1 MRITLTN
8 EQLLLRR
15 LITHND
21 NCIYAAASIKGNR
34 FYFITDS
41 NNVIYDYGKI
51 TSYDPI
57 YYKSQ
62 LLPYGGSKA
71 YNVYGYD
78 ENGYDNKGYKTDG
91 YNDAGYDRDGY
102 DKKGFNSDGYDREGY
117 KTDGYNDAGYDKAG
131 YDRDG
136 FNSDGYDSEGYDR
149 QGYNKK
155 GYDREGY
162 DRDGYNKKGYNEA
175 GYDRNGWD
183 KEGYNRNGYKPGY
196 YNFLDYSCGSAKD
209 GYKVDSMFDR
219 NGIDLFGFDKN
230 GVYKDG
236 FIYTDTDDWSQ
247 KLVPNT
253 YHNIIECFKAGE
265 EERWHTDGR
274 KVMDS
279 GAWDS
284 TNRYNFEV
292 AVDKNIR
299 NYYTNQSIGFY
310 SVASTKGEDYAQ
322 TRFISGVLYVTVP
335 DSYVNRKG
343 KKTNIYYLGITQN
356 GARTHTR
363 LYKIKSKYMRI
374 KLAYGDSVS
383 IGNYSNVDD
392 GSICKHTFSYKYVP
406 STKYLGCSSVSF
418 DYKGKLINASE
429 TKVNITPKHTKKDIV
444 YTSNM
449 DYKNITV
456 KSSNSKIV
464 KAKKIKFM
472 YSTKEM
478 KRAVKLKYFKFDKK
492 AKMLAVK
499 LTGGSKKGTA
509 TVTIKDTKSEKTET
523 IKVTNK

>member
-131 YDRDG
+131 YDR
-136 FNSDGYDSEGYDR
+136 
-149 QGYNKK
+149 
-155 GYDREGY
+155 
-162 DRDGYNKKGYNEA
+162 
-175 GYDRNGWD
+175 NGWD

-209 GYKVDSMFDR
+209 GYKVNSMFDR

-392 GSICKHTFSYKYVP
+392 GSICKHPFSYKYVP

>member
-102 DKKGFNSDGYDREGY
+102 DKKGFNSDGYD
-117 KTDGYNDAGYDKAG
+117 K
-131 YDRDG
+131 
-136 FNSDGYDSEGYDR
+136 
-149 QGYNKK
+149 
-155 GYDREGY
+155 
-162 DRDGYNKKGYNEA
+162 A

-392 GSICKHTFSYKYVP
+392 GSICKHPFSYKYVP

>member
-1 MRITLTN
+1 MTN

-91 YNDAGYDRDGY
+91 YND
-102 DKKGFNSDGYDREGY
+102 
-117 KTDGYNDAGYDKAG
+117 
-131 YDRDG
+131 
-136 FNSDGYDSEGYDR
+136 
-149 QGYNKK
+149 
-155 GYDREGY
+155 
-162 DRDGYNKKGYNEA
+162 A

-392 GSICKHTFSYKYVP
+392 GSICKHPFSYKYVP

>member
-91 YNDAGYDRDGY
+91 YNDAGYD
-102 DKKGFNSDGYDREGY
+102 K
-117 KTDGYNDAGYDKAG
+117 
-131 YDRDG
+131 
-136 FNSDGYDSEGYDR
+136 
-149 QGYNKK
+149 
-155 GYDREGY
+155 
-162 DRDGYNKKGYNEA
+162 A

-392 GSICKHTFSYKYVP
+392 GSICKHPFSYKYVP
-406 STKYLGCSSVSF
+406 STNYLGCSSVSF

>member
-91 YNDAGYDRDGY
+91 YND
-102 DKKGFNSDGYDREGY
+102 
-117 KTDGYNDAGYDKAG
+117 
-131 YDRDG
+131 
-136 FNSDGYDSEGYDR
+136 
-149 QGYNKK
+149 
-155 GYDREGY
+155 
-162 DRDGYNKKGYNEA
+162 A

-392 GSICKHTFSYKYVP
+392 GSICKHPFSYKYVP

>member
-1 MRITLTN
+1 MRITSTN

-91 YNDAGYDRDGY
+91 YND
-102 DKKGFNSDGYDREGY
+102 
-117 KTDGYNDAGYDKAG
+117 
-131 YDRDG
+131 
-136 FNSDGYDSEGYDR
+136 
-149 QGYNKK
+149 
-155 GYDREGY
+155 
-162 DRDGYNKKGYNEA
+162 A

-392 GSICKHTFSYKYVP
+392 GSICKHPFSYKYVP

>member
-117 KTDGYNDAGYDKAG
+117 KT
-131 YDRDG
+131 
-136 FNSDGYDSEGYDR
+136 
-149 QGYNKK
+149 
-155 GYDREGY
+155 
-162 DRDGYNKKGYNEA
+162 
-175 GYDRNGWD
+175 
-183 KEGYNRNGYKPGY
+183 GY

-392 GSICKHTFSYKYVP
+392 GSICKHPFSYKYVP

>member
-1 MRITLTN
+1 MV
-8 EQLLLRR
+8 LL
-15 LITHND
+15 
-21 NCIYAAASIKGNR
+21 
-34 FYFITDS
+34 FI
-41 NNVIYDYGKI
+41 
-51 TSYDPI
+51 
-57 YYKSQ
+57 
-62 LLPYGGSKA
+62 
-71 YNVYGYD
+71 
-78 ENGYDNKGYKTDG
+78 
-91 YNDAGYDRDGY
+91 
-102 DKKGFNSDGYDREGY
+102 
-117 KTDGYNDAGYDKAG
+117 
-131 YDRDG
+131 
-136 FNSDGYDSEGYDR
+136 
-149 QGYNKK
+149 
-155 GYDREGY
+155 
-162 DRDGYNKKGYNEA
+162 
-175 GYDRNGWD
+175 WD

-392 GSICKHTFSYKYVP
+392 GSICKHPFSYKYVP

>member
-102 DKKGFNSDGYDREGY
+102 
-117 KTDGYNDAGYDKAG
+117 KTDGYNDAGYDK
-131 YDRDG
+131 
-136 FNSDGYDSEGYDR
+136 
-149 QGYNKK
+149 
-155 GYDREGY
+155 
-162 DRDGYNKKGYNEA
+162 A

-392 GSICKHTFSYKYVP
+392 GSICKHPFSYKYVP